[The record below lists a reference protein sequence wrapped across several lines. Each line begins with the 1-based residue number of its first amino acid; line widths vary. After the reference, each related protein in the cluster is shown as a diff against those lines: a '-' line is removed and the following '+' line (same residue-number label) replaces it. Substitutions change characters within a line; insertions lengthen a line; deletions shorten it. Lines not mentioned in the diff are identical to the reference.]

1 MSFHVA
7 GTATPRGGR
16 KTAIGSHSP
25 RSQSPRRRPSDASR
39 DAAADKLRA
48 ENEKQRKLI
57 EEQQR
62 QIEALKTAA
71 ALGTEPSKAN
81 NRGDATDALR
91 TKLLEYQAQVD
102 RTQAQL
108 QGLLPEMM
116 ATSRAGYL
124 RSLPELI
131 GSPPEDP
138 MTAWKD
144 EWIQLKAEAYR
155 LSGQGEATVEEDLA
169 YVREHDNFEKF
180 VAQGWVQ
187 DDIKALMQKGWTYKR
202 AECYTMLFT
211 CLEALARAMNESD
224 KCYVAS
230 TYALCE
236 ALFAQRRGA
245 GEHAGS
251 KLTRQLSAVSDASLR
266 SEDKFDNLYSNRTG
280 LYGLTDREARW
291 ENLEIPDGTGFRGL
305 TTSALT
311 HATSD
316 ERYFSEE
323 GFLVIV
329 DTDAETGEPL
339 LAVAKNSDI
348 ICFESAPDDEH
359 GAHSAVETSHS
370 SGDFPPNTLF
380 RFKEVREPGSWEAP
394 GGVYPKQRLIVV
406 TATYQPPNLGV
417 VASDEGGRMCGSPVT
432 LSYNKRETFLRG
444 LDDMIAKPALT
455 MEDEFLRPMSWHDWA
470 GVEYNLRT
478 EWAYVNSKAQR
489 TEKCTPGTRDEHNDG
504 KTPEA
509 FLEEANRFI
518 QERRDKGHGA
528 LLPREHALLTRDE
541 VLAVRLYSGPAYQ
554 PINMFLRQIAPLTD
568 QFRKQVAEHPDLT
581 FACTVGHICRAI
593 RKLAAVGTPD
603 EAKEK
608 LYRGVRGDLEKAF
621 WLPDSQG
628 MVCAV
633 DMAFMSTSRMRETP
647 VQYMQKEGPNVLWC
661 LHPKTESDG
670 GFHRGASI
678 ELLSQFAGEKEVLF
692 PPCTM
697 LIVREKDRG
706 SVASAEAP
714 PVARL
719 SSAAAEDAWAKFAVE
734 QVCEQH
740 KDFLSVDVL
749 PVFL

>member
-1 MSFHVA
+1 M
-7 GTATPRGGR
+7 
-16 KTAIGSHSP
+16 
-25 RSQSPRRRPSDASR
+25 
-39 DAAADKLRA
+39 
-48 ENEKQRKLI
+48 RKLL

-62 QIEALKTAA
+62 QIANLSTAA
-71 ALGTEPSKAN
+71 ALGGKLDVSGAETPASRQNAVN
-81 NRGDATDALR
+81 ALR
-91 TKLLEYQAQVD
+91 GHLMEAQRKVTQ
-102 RTQAQL
+102 TQAAL
-108 QGLLPEMM
+108 QGMLPELT

-124 RSLPELI
+124 RTLPELI
-131 GSPPEDP
+131 GPPPPIDQLME
-138 MTAWKD
+138 AYKA
-144 EWIQLKAEAYR
+144 EWVPLKAESYR
-155 LSGQGEATVEEDLA
+155 LSGQGEATVEEDEA
-169 YVREHDNFEKF
+169 YVAEHDNWEKF
-180 VAQGWVQ
+180 VSQLWVQ
-187 DDIKALMQKGWTYKR
+187 DDIKALMEMGWPYKR

-211 CLEALARAMNESD
+211 CVEALGRALSQSD
-224 KCYVAS
+224 KCYAAS
-230 TYALCE
+230 TYALSDT
-236 ALFAQRRGA
+236 LFAQRRGA
-245 GEHAGS
+245 DAQDAT
-251 KLTRQLSAVSDASLR
+251 KLVTRR
-266 SEDKFDNLYSNRTG
+266 SSRAEEPDPYPKLYCNRTG
-280 LYGLTDREARW
+280 LFSLTDRESRW
-291 ENLEIPDGTGFRGL
+291 ESLEIPDGTGFRGL
-305 TTSALT
+305 TSSALT
-311 HATSD
+311 HASAD
-316 ERYFSEE
+316 HRFFSEE
-323 GFLVIV
+323 GFMVLESS
-329 DTDAETGEPL
+329 ETGEPVL
-339 LAVAKNSDI
+339 RCALTSDV
-348 ICFESAPDDEH
+348 ICFESAADDEH
-359 GAHSAVETSHS
+359 GAHAAVVTSPD

-380 RFKEVREPGSWEAP
+380 RFKEVKAPGTWQAP
-394 GGVYPKQRLIVV
+394 GGVFPKQRLLVV
-406 TATYQPPNLGV
+406 TATYQPPRTGV
-417 VASDEGGRMCGSPVT
+417 IAEGEGGRMCGSPVT